1 MKRNCKENEKW
12 KQLVKTKTYRALLYV
27 ENDASI
33 ACMSYTIKF
42 MVMMA
47 IVHTYWASQPMT
59 NSQKFKDH
67 NQPHICE
74 TKGMVKFK
82 MKTDKPI
89 IRVVDF
95 LSFWSSIE
103 LICES
108 NEWKEK
114 KKLVQI
120 IIPTDWTN
128 RNWLDTE
135 NWEQFHTHPLI
146 YFICICN
153 VIWNI
158 YKTHLRRW

>member
-1 MKRNCKENEKW
+1 
-12 KQLVKTKTYRALLYV
+12 
-27 ENDASI
+27 
-33 ACMSYTIKF
+33 
-42 MVMMA
+42 
-47 IVHTYWASQPMT
+47 MT

-74 TKGMVKFK
+74 TKRMVKFK

-114 KKLVQI
+114 KKLVQL
-120 IIPTDWTN
+120 IIPTD
-128 RNWLDTE
+128 
-135 NWEQFHTHPLI
+135 
-146 YFICICN
+146 
-153 VIWNI
+153 
-158 YKTHLRRW
+158 